1 MNYKSLR
8 IEEADD
14 VLTVTLHRP
23 ERRNALNPELMEELL
38 HVFEIAGKRPSGVLV
53 LTGSGD
59 AFCAGLDLDR
69 LSATRD
75 HSPAQHQEEAER
87 TAQMF
92 RTLYELPI
100 PTIAAVNGAAIAG
113 GTGLATLCDF
123 TLAVPQAKFG
133 YTEVR
138 IGFIPAVVSSF
149 LILQL
154 GVKQARDLLL
164 SGRTFSAEE
173 AKQMS
178 LVNEIV
184 DPIALLPRAQ
194 QLAQSLLQN
203 SPEAVRATKRLL
215 ADLQRARLDHEL
227 QLSMAASIAARS
239 TDDFREGVA
248 AFLEKRK
255 PDWPSRKKMYLLK
268 NN

>member
-1 MNYKSLR
+1 MTYKTLH

-14 VLTVTLHRP
+14 ILTVTLHRP
-23 ERRNALNPELMEELL
+23 ERRNALNPEMMDELL
-38 HVFEIAGKRPSGVLV
+38 QVFEAAGNRPSGVLI
-53 LTGSGD
+53 LTGSGE
-59 AFCAGLDLDR
+59 AFCAGLDLDHLR
-69 LSATRD
+69 ASRS
-75 HSPAQHQEEAER
+75 HSPAQHHVESER
-87 TAQMF
+87 TAQLL
-92 RTLYELPI
+92 RTLYELPL

-123 TLAVPQAKFG
+123 TLAVPQAIFG

-138 IGFIPAVVSSF
+138 IGFVPAVVASF
-149 LILQL
+149 LVLQL

-173 AKQMS
+173 ARQMC
-178 LVNEIV
+178 LVNEVV

-194 QLAQSLLQN
+194 KLAQSLLHN
-203 SPEAVRATKRLL
+203 SPESLRATKQLL
-215 ADLQRARLDHEL
+215 SSMQKDRLDHEL
-227 QLSMAASIAARS
+227 QFSIAASIHARS
-239 TDDFREGVA
+239 TEDFREGVA

-255 PDWPSRKKMYLLK
+255 PDWPSRKKIYLLK